1 MCSTLIATIHLL
13 QSQQDFN
20 TLVVSSFL
28 VFFSICLFIVLF
40 VVQYKKRQAEFES
53 EKTQMHLAFQNE
65 SAKAQIEMT
74 EITLRRLSQE
84 IHDNIGQ
91 KMALASMQ
99 LNTKPLTPD
108 TLDNSKYL
116 IQQSLQDIRDLSKS
130 LNDSYQLDLGLHA
143 GIKRE
148 LKLIQDTNTCS
159 TKFLEHQYESEYS
172 LTSKEELILFRCIQ
186 EALSN
191 IIKHANATE
200 ITVAVDESAAHYTI
214 QIKDNGKGF
223 DSFTISE
230 SIGLRSIRQRIAL
243 LKGNIQITSSPN
255 KGTTIIFLLKSQ
267 NNDQASTH

>member
-1 MCSTLIATIHLL
+1 M
-13 QSQQDFN
+13 
-20 TLVVSSFL
+20 
-28 VFFSICLFIVLF
+28 
-40 VVQYKKRQAEFES
+40 VQYKKRQAEFEF
-53 EKTQMHLAFQNE
+53 EKTQMQLTFQNE
-65 SAKAQIEMT
+65 SSKAQIEIT
-74 EITLRRLSQE
+74 EITLSRLSQE

-99 LNTKPLTPD
+99 LNASPLTSD
-108 TLDNSKYL
+108 TLENSKYL

-159 TKFLEHQYESEYS
+159 TAFSERQHESEYS

-191 IIKHANATE
+191 IIKHAAATK
-200 ITVAVDESAAHYTI
+200 ITVEVEESAMHYTI

-223 DSFTISE
+223 DATTITE
-230 SIGLRSIRQRIAL
+230 NIGLRSIRERIAL

-255 KGTTIIFLLKSQ
+255 KGTTIIFILKSQ
-267 NNDQASTH
+267 NHD

>member
-1 MCSTLIATIHLL
+1 M
-13 QSQQDFN
+13 Q
-20 TLVVSSFL
+20 
-28 VFFSICLFIVLF
+28 
-40 VVQYKKRQAEFES
+40 
-53 EKTQMHLAFQNE
+53 LAFQHE
-65 SAKAQIEMT
+65 SAKAQMEMT

-99 LNTKPLTPD
+99 LNASPLTSD
-108 TLDNSKYL
+108 TLENSKYL

-159 TKFLEHQYESEYS
+159 TTFSERQHESEYS

-191 IIKHANATE
+191 IIKHAAATE
-200 ITVAVDESAAHYTI
+200 ITVEVEESALHYTI

-223 DSFTISE
+223 DATTITE
-230 SIGLRSIRQRIAL
+230 NIGLRSIRERIAL
-243 LKGNIQITSSPN
+243 LKGNIQIISSPN
-255 KGTTIIFLLKSQ
+255 KGTTIIFTLKSQ
-267 NNDQASTH
+267 NHDQASTHG

>member
-1 MCSTLIATIHLL
+1 
-13 QSQQDFN
+13 
-20 TLVVSSFL
+20 VVSSFL

-40 VVQYKKRQAEFES
+40 VVQYKKRQAEFEF
-53 EKTQMHLAFQNE
+53 EKTQMQLAFQHE
-65 SAKAQIEMT
+65 SAKAQMEMT

-99 LNTKPLTPD
+99 LNASPLTSD
-108 TLDNSKYL
+108 TLENSKYL

-159 TKFLEHQYESEYS
+159 TTFSERQHESEYS

-191 IIKHANATE
+191 IIKHAAATE
-200 ITVAVDESAAHYTI
+200 ITVEVEESALHYTI

-223 DSFTISE
+223 DATTITE
-230 SIGLRSIRQRIAL
+230 NIGLRSIRERIAL
-243 LKGNIQITSSPN
+243 LKGNIQIISSPN
-255 KGTTIIFLLKSQ
+255 KGTTIIFTLKSQ
-267 NNDQASTH
+267 NHDQASTHG